1 MRRDNLADA
10 SSSFQK
16 IFNRRHPPRDAKLLD
31 TATFHDID
39 FVRGTVNYQNPWPE
53 TVAKLMEWGDNHG
66 VLDELEDAIYTW
78 SLYNVVT
85 HEILVRLFVYFKNS
99 ETRTLFN
106 LSWN

>member
-53 TVAKLMEWGDNHG
+53 TVAKLMEWGTN
-66 VLDELEDAIYTW
+66 LEGSPD
-78 SLYNVVT
+78 S
-85 HEILVRLFVYFKNS
+85 FVPAALKDRMS
-99 ETRTLFN
+99 SPGATTSN
-106 LSWN
+106 LIP